1 MKAISLRDTII
12 LKDWIDGKTQKQ
24 LATENKISRT
34 RIRQILMKN
43 RRTLPDNKR
52 I

>member
-24 LATENKISRT
+24 LAIDNKISRT
-34 RIRQILMKN
+34 RIRQILSKN
-43 RRTLPDNKR
+43 RKILPDEKR